1 MFLNDKGL
9 GVKQNTLG
17 SNKNLQTSIQSS
29 DSNKAEVGARAFLA
43 ALPRGSCRLEPAL
56 FVSELRQRLGVPDAA
71 EDTWCPLCNAVL
83 DRYSH
88 HAALCCAGGERN
100 QRHHALRDLV
110 YHWATRAGM
119 QPEREKA
126 GLLLPQRPEDTAL
139 ARRRPADVYL
149 PCLRGSPTAL
159 DLAVTAP
166 QRLESLAQ
174 ASQEATSSAGAYAQ
188 RKPTICKRLGCV
200 PSKVFV
206 SNPWLSSA
214 LGPGT
219 RLRPRSCGKSP
230 VRLQPARE
238 LTARLC
244 MANSYKSLALPPDG
258 FVPAPSCAAGPNLAF
273 VLIQPLLQRACL
285 RRPSAD
291 AMSAWV
297 FPCLWGPGGRKWIQL
312 QGETMAGWLLCSG

>member
-110 YHWATRAGM
+110 LPLGDTRWHAT
-119 QPEREKA
+119 
-126 GLLLPQRPEDTAL
+126 
-139 ARRRPADVYL
+139 
-149 PCLRGSPTAL
+149 
-159 DLAVTAP
+159 
-166 QRLESLAQ
+166 
-174 ASQEATSSAGAYAQ
+174 
-188 RKPTICKRLGCV
+188 
-200 PSKVFV
+200 
-206 SNPWLSSA
+206 
-214 LGPGT
+214 
-219 RLRPRSCGKSP
+219 
-230 VRLQPARE
+230 
-238 LTARLC
+238 
-244 MANSYKSLALPPDG
+244 
-258 FVPAPSCAAGPNLAF
+258 
-273 VLIQPLLQRACL
+273 
-285 RRPSAD
+285 
-291 AMSAWV
+291 
-297 FPCLWGPGGRKWIQL
+297 
-312 QGETMAGWLLCSG
+312 